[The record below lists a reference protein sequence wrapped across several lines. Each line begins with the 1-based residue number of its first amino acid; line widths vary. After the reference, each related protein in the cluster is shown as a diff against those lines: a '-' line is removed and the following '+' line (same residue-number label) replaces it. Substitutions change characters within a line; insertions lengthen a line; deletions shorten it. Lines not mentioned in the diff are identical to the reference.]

1 MKPRLFGS
9 SGIRGL
15 ANVDITTALAQ
26 RVGAALATMH
36 EGGSTVVG
44 RDPRVTGPMLE
55 SALLSGLAAGGA
67 DALALGLVP
76 TPVTAW
82 MIRETGSDAGVEI
95 SASHNPPQYNG
106 LKVFNGDGMS
116 FTNREQLEL
125 ERILEEG
132 ACRLAPWDCVG
143 GVEDV
148 DAVEPYA
155 DALGEALD
163 VSWDGGAA
171 CDLFSGATCVTAPR
185 VFEELGV
192 QVEFINAVPDGRF
205 PAGDPE
211 PNIETL
217 RRLGGYMR
225 ARDIS
230 IGFGFDGD
238 GDRMM
243 PVGSD
248 GAMLEPDRVLAA
260 YAGYAVERSGGGV
273 VVTHVGASMSVED
286 VVEAVGGRVVRT
298 PVGDAFVTEA
308 MMKHGAVFGGEPVGA
323 WVFPEVHMC
332 PDGVLSA
339 LKLLEAL
346 GETETTLEEFIGPT
360 PTYPIGRAKLECPNH
375 LKHETMKALSEGYMD
390 SFKGVKD
397 VSTVDGVRLEVEE
410 GWALVRP
417 SGTEPLIR
425 VTVEGRSREDMEA
438 LMLRAKGLVKKV
450 LGGLK

>member
-15 ANVDITTALAQ
+15 ANVDITTTLAQ
-26 RVGAALATMH
+26 RVGSALATIH
-36 EGGSTVVG
+36 EGGGMVVG

-116 FTNREQLEL
+116 LTISEQLEL

-132 ACRLAPWDCVG
+132 AIRPAPWDCVG
-143 GVEDV
+143 AVDEV

-163 VSWDGGAA
+163 LYWDDKVA

-192 QVEFINAVPDGRF
+192 QAEFINAVPDGRF

-211 PNIETL
+211 PNAETL

-225 ARDIS
+225 ARDIP

-248 GAMLEPDRVLAA
+248 GAVVSPDRVLAA

-286 VVEAVGGRVVRT
+286 VVEAAGGRVVRT
-298 PVGDAFVTEA
+298 SVGDAFVTEA
-308 MMKHGAVFGGEPVGA
+308 MMEHGAVFGGEPVGA
-323 WVFPEVHMC
+323 WVFPDVHMC

-339 LKLLEAL
+339 LKLIEAL
-346 GETETTLEEFIGPT
+346 GETETTLEEFVEPA
-360 PTYPIGRAKLECPNH
+360 PSYPLGRAKLECPNH
-375 LKHETMKALSEGYMD
+375 LKQEAMKALSEEYVD
-390 SFKGVKD
+390 SFKDVKD
-397 VSTVDGVRLEVEE
+397 VSTVDGVRFEVEE
-410 GWALVRP
+410 GWVLVRP

-425 VTVEGRSREDMEA
+425 VTVEGRNREDTEA
-438 LMLRAKGLVKKV
+438 LMLRAEALVKKV